1 LQSPDACTGR
11 LQGLPPAGTAGP
23 SSPHPPIP
31 ARSWDTMQQETPPG
45 LLPPFPLVEPP
56 HLLNPGGKVLD
67 KLGRPMAGACRASIS
82 SI

>member
-1 LQSPDACTGR
+1 
-11 LQGLPPAGTAGP
+11 
-23 SSPHPPIP
+23 
-31 ARSWDTMQQETPPG
+31 MQQETPPG

-82 SI
+82 SIIGLSCQES